1 MRRMNEYSM
10 DVYQYELDHGVNPF
24 IRYKEEDC
32 SEEEKREL
40 EDWLFNLMRE
50 KDIIPIPIL
59 DEHAEQEDMIRL
71 SELDPYSVYD
81 AENGD
86 YGPNP
91 IGVTFLNKFF
101 HRELCDIRKPGSPM
115 TIYEGFHDD
124 KMLRRV
130 VKKGLSYTS
139 DISGIFRWFYMCS
152 CGFCTNFRPAT
163 VKALLEVWGNKREG
177 LRYFDSSAGYGAR
190 CLGSHVA
197 SNMRNGFYLGI
208 DPNTQESCC
217 EEIEYLDKYYPT
229 GVEKKVLKMGSE
241 DFTKE
246 NFPELQNSFDIY
258 FTSPP
263 YFNTEQYSE
272 AETQSY
278 KKFPKY
284 DQWIKGFY
292 MKTIE
297 NACSALKIDGVFGMN
312 IFVKIPNIKEITKL
326 AMADH
331 GFYVIREE
339 KYLLKTMPGLMKD
352 ENGNKVPKT
361 RNKYD
366 NWEPIWIGRHY
377 SQLYKDGLITKEQAV
392 KFRERAIDDTHRDEV
407 VLE

>member
-163 VKALLEVWGNKREG
+163 VKALLEVWGPEKDG
-177 LRYFDSSAGYGAR
+177 KYLDTSAGYGAR
-190 CLGSHVA
+190 CLGAHYA
-197 SNMRNGFYLGI
+197 KNINTYIGI
-208 DPNTQESCC
+208 DPNTADSCE

-229 GVEKKVLKMGSE
+229 GTEKKVLKMGSE
-241 DFTKE
+241 DFTVE
-246 NFPELQNSFDIY
+246 RFPEFRESFDIAA
-258 FTSPP
+258 TSPP
-263 YFNTEQYSE
+263 YFNTEMYSDDPS
-272 AETQSY
+272 QSY
-278 KKFPKY
+278 KKFPTY
-284 DQWIKGFY
+284 ARWCEGFLQA
-292 MKTIE
+292 TID
-297 NACSALKIDGVFGMN
+297 NTCDMLKSDGIFMMN
-312 IFVKIPNIKEITKL
+312 IFEKVPNIKKIIQLFL
-326 AMADH
+326 ANN
-331 GFYVIREE
+331 GWYVFRTD

-352 ENGNKVPKT
+352 PETGEKVVKS
-361 RNKYD
+361 RGKYD
-366 NWEPIWIGRHY
+366 NYEPVFVAAHWSR
-377 SQLYKDGLITKEQAV
+377 LLKEGLITEEQA
-392 KFRERAIDDTHRDEV
+392 KEFKKRAIKDIHDIDI
-407 VLE
+407 